1 MKKVV
6 FEFGFKTI
14 ALSKSNDNITIQV
27 DDANAP
33 YPVDL
38 VFDITIDEAEAL
50 AKEILKLIKTK

>member
-27 DDANAP
+27 DDANAG
-33 YPVDL
+33 YVVDL
-38 VFDITIDEAEAL
+38 VFDITIDEAKDFANEL
-50 AKEILKLIKTK
+50 LKLTKTK